1 TKGKNMEQHIKV
13 LSVLFIILGI
23 LGIVVAV
30 AFMLLGAGTAATIL
44 AQDDSNEAKV
54 GAAWAGGCITFV
66 AALFGIMAIPSII
79 AGWGLSQRK
88 SWARI
93 LTIILAILSLP
104 QFPVGTAIGVYAL
117 VILFNE
123 ETKQLLTA

>member
-1 TKGKNMEQHIKV
+1 MEQHIKV

-30 AFMLLGAGTAATIL
+30 GFTILGASTAATIL
-44 AQDDSNEAKV
+44 SADDSNEARV

-66 AALFGIMAIPSII
+66 AVLFGIMSIPSII

-123 ETKQLLTA
+123 ESKQILTA

>member
-1 TKGKNMEQHIKV
+1 MEQHIKV

-44 AQDDSNEAKV
+44 AQDDSNEARV
-54 GAAWAGGCITFV
+54 GAAWAGGCITFI

-93 LTIILAILSLP
+93 LTIILAVLSLP

-123 ETKQLLTA
+123 ESKRILTA

>member
-1 TKGKNMEQHIKV
+1 MEQHIKV

-23 LGIVVAV
+23 LGIVIAV
-30 AFMLLGAGTAATIL
+30 GFLALGAGTAATIL
-44 AQDDSNEAKV
+44 AQEDSNEARI
-54 GAAWAGGCITFV
+54 GAAWAGGCISIV
-66 AALFGIMAIPSII
+66 AGLLGVMAIPSII
-79 AGWGLSQRK
+79 AGWGLSQHK

-117 VILFNE
+117 VILFNDE
-123 ETKQLLTA
+123 SKQILTA

>member
-1 TKGKNMEQHIKV
+1 MEQHIKV
-13 LSVLFIILGI
+13 LSVLFVILGI

-30 AFMLLGAGTAATIL
+30 AFMLLGAGAAATIL
-44 AQDDSNEAKV
+44 SQDNSNEARV
-54 GAAWAGGCITFV
+54 GAAWAGGVIAFV
-66 AALFGIMAIPSII
+66 AVLFGIMAIPSII

-117 VILFNE
+117 VILFNDE
-123 ETKQLLTA
+123 SKRILTA

>member
-1 TKGKNMEQHIKV
+1 MEQHIKV

-30 AFMLLGAGTAATIL
+30 AFLLLGAGTAATIL
-44 AQDDSNEAKV
+44 SQDNSNEARV
-54 GAAWAGGCITFV
+54 GAAWAGGCITII
-66 AALFGIMAIPSII
+66 AALFGLMSIPSII
-79 AGWGLSQRK
+79 AGWGLSQHK

-104 QFPVGTAIGVYAL
+104 QFPVGTAIGIYAL
-117 VILFNE
+117 VILFNDE
-123 ETKQLLTA
+123 AKRILTA

>member
-1 TKGKNMEQHIKV
+1 MEQHIKV
-13 LSVLFIILGI
+13 LSVLFVILGI

-44 AQDDSNEAKV
+44 SQDQGPDAQV
-54 GAAWAGGCITFV
+54 GAAWAGGCITFI
-66 AALFGIMAIPSII
+66 AALFGILAIPSIL

-104 QFPVGTAIGVYAL
+104 SFPVGTAIGVYAL

-123 ETKQLLTA
+123 ESKRILSA

>member
-1 TKGKNMEQHIKV
+1 MEQHIKV

-30 AFMLLGAGTAATIL
+30 AFLALGAGTAATIL
-44 AQDDSNEAKV
+44 SQDDSNEARV
-54 GAAWAGGCITFV
+54 GAAWAGGCITFI

-104 QFPVGTAIGVYAL
+104 QFPVGTAIGIYAL

-123 ETKQLLTA
+123 ESKRILTA

>member
-1 TKGKNMEQHIKV
+1 MEQHIKV

-23 LGIVVAV
+23 LGIVIAV
-30 AFMLLGAGTAATIL
+30 VFLALGAGTAATIL
-44 AQDDSNEAKV
+44 AQDDSNEARI
-54 GAAWAGGCITFV
+54 GAAWAGGCISIV
-66 AALFGIMAIPSII
+66 AGLLGVMAIPSII
-79 AGWGLSQRK
+79 AGWGLSQHK

-104 QFPVGTAIGVYAL
+104 QFPVGTAVGVYAL

-123 ETKQLLTA
+123 ESKQLLTL

>member
-1 TKGKNMEQHIKV
+1 MEQHIKV

-30 AFMLLGAGTAATIL
+30 AFLFLGAGMAATIL
-44 AQDDSNEAKV
+44 SQDDSNEARV

-79 AGWGLSQRK
+79 AGWGLSQHKR
-88 SWARI
+88 WARI
-93 LTIILAILSLP
+93 LAIILAILSLP

-117 VILFNE
+117 VILFNDE
-123 ETKQLLTA
+123 SKRILTA

>member
-1 TKGKNMEQHIKV
+1 MEQHIKV
-13 LSVLFIILGI
+13 VSVLFIILGI

-30 AFMLLGAGTAATIL
+30 AFLMLGAGTAATIL
-44 AQDDSNEAKV
+44 AQDNSNEARV
-54 GAAWAGGCITFV
+54 GAAWAGGCITFI
-66 AALFGIMAIPSII
+66 AALFGLMSIPSII

-117 VILFNE
+117 VIMFNE
-123 ETKQLLTA
+123 ETKRILVE

>member
-1 TKGKNMEQHIKV
+1 MEQHIKV

-30 AFMLLGAGTAATIL
+30 AFMLLGAGAAATIL
-44 AQDDSNEAKV
+44 AQDQGNEARI
-54 GAAWAGGCITFV
+54 GAVWAGGCITFV

-79 AGWGLSQRK
+79 AGWGLSQHK

-104 QFPVGTAIGVYAL
+104 QFPVGTAIGIYAL

-123 ETKQLLTA
+123 ESKRILTA

>member
-1 TKGKNMEQHIKV
+1 MEQHIKV

-23 LGIVVAV
+23 LGAVAAV
-30 AFMLLGAGTAATIL
+30 AFLVLGAGSVATIL
-44 AQDDSNEAKV
+44 AQDDSNEARV
-54 GAAWAGGCITFV
+54 GAAWVGGAITFV

-79 AGWGLSQRK
+79 AGWGLSQHK

-117 VILFNE
+117 VILFNDE
-123 ETKQLLTA
+123 SKRILAA

>member
-1 TKGKNMEQHIKV
+1 MEQHIKV
-13 LSVLFIILGI
+13 LSVLFVILGI

-30 AFMLLGAGTAATIL
+30 AFLALGAGTAATIL
-44 AQDDSNEAKV
+44 SQDNSNEARV
-54 GAAWAGGCITFV
+54 GAAWAGGCITFI

-104 QFPVGTAIGVYAL
+104 QFPIGTAIGVYAL
-117 VILFNE
+117 VILFNDE
-123 ETKQLLTA
+123 SKRILTA

>member
-1 TKGKNMEQHIKV
+1 MEQHIKV

-30 AFMLLGAGTAATIL
+30 AFLVLGAGTAATIL
-44 AQDDSNEAKV
+44 AQDQSDEAKI
-54 GAAWAGGCITFV
+54 GAAWAGSCISVV
-66 AALFGIMAIPSII
+66 AVLFGLMAIPSII
-79 AGWGLSQRK
+79 AGWGLSQK
-88 SWARI
+88 KGWARI

-117 VILFNE
+117 VILFNDE
-123 ETKQLLTA
+123 AKRILTA

>member
-1 TKGKNMEQHIKV
+1 MEQHIKV

-23 LGIVVAV
+23 LGIVAAV
-30 AFMLLGAGTAATIL
+30 AFLFLGAGTAATIL
-44 AQDDSNEAKV
+44 TQDDSNEARI
-54 GAAWAGGCITFV
+54 GAAWAGGCITFI

-88 SWARI
+88 PWARI
-93 LTIILAILSLP
+93 LAIILAILSLP

-117 VILFNE
+117 VILFND
-123 ETKQLLTA
+123 ETKRIFAT

>member
-1 TKGKNMEQHIKV
+1 MEPHIKV

-30 AFMLLGAGTAATIL
+30 AFLLLGAGTAATIL
-44 AQDDSNEAKV
+44 AQDDSPEARI
-54 GAAWAGGCITFV
+54 GAAWAGGCITVV
-66 AALFGIMAIPSII
+66 AGLLGILAIPSII

-93 LTIILAILSLP
+93 LTIILAVLSLP
-104 QFPVGTAIGVYAL
+104 QIPVGTAIGIYAL
-117 VILFNE
+117 VILLNE
-123 ETKQLLTA
+123 ESKRILGV

>member
-1 TKGKNMEQHIKV
+1 MEQHIKV

-30 AFMLLGAGTAATIL
+30 AFLLLGAGTAATIL
-44 AQDDSNEAKV
+44 AQDNSNEARV

-66 AALFGIMAIPSII
+66 AALFGIMSIPSII
-79 AGWGLSQRK
+79 AGWGLSQHK

-104 QFPVGTAIGVYAL
+104 QFPVGTAIGIYAL

-123 ETKQLLTA
+123 ESKRILTA

>member
-1 TKGKNMEQHIKV
+1 MEQHIKV
-13 LSVLFIILGI
+13 VSVLFIILGI
-23 LGIVVAV
+23 LGVVVAV
-30 AFMLLGAGTAATIL
+30 AFMLLGAGTVTTIL
-44 AQDDSNEAKV
+44 SQDDSNEARV
-54 GAAWAGGCITFV
+54 GAAWAGGCITFI
-66 AALFGIMAIPSII
+66 AALFGLMSIPSII

-117 VILFNE
+117 VIMFNE
-123 ETKQLLTA
+123 ETRRILVE

>member
-1 TKGKNMEQHIKV
+1 MEQHVKV
-13 LSVLFIILGI
+13 LSVLFVILGI

-30 AFMLLGAGTAATIL
+30 AFMALGAGTAATIL

-54 GAAWAGGCITFV
+54 GAAWAGGCITFI

-117 VILFNE
+117 VILFND
-123 ETKQLLTA
+123 ETKRILTA

>member
-1 TKGKNMEQHIKV
+1 MEQHIKV

-30 AFMLLGAGTAATIL
+30 AFLFLGAGTAATIL
-44 AQDDSNEAKV
+44 AEDDSNEARV
-54 GAAWAGGCITFV
+54 GAAWAGGCITFI
-66 AALFGIMAIPSII
+66 AALFGIMSIPSII

-93 LTIILAILSLP
+93 LAIILAILSLP

-117 VILFNE
+117 VILFNDE
-123 ETKQLLTA
+123 SKRILTA

>member
-1 TKGKNMEQHIKV
+1 MEQHIKV
-13 LSVLFIILGI
+13 LSVLFVILGI

-30 AFMLLGAGTAATIL
+30 AFLALGAGTAATIL
-44 AQDDSNEAKV
+44 SQDNSNEARV
-54 GAAWAGGCITFV
+54 GAARAGGCITFI

-117 VILFNE
+117 VILFNDE
-123 ETKQLLTA
+123 SKRILTA